1 MEKGTRMDSKDYG
14 FCYRIAFECI
24 GKENG
29 IERMI
34 HEIADR
40 VGATVIITN
49 IYGEIVSECDILH
62 LRNRKEH
69 YDKMIRSLI
78 LKELEQEERKE
89 ELEELSEAVMRP
101 IEVKHNIEGFVV
113 VLFPDSEEKENW
125 REIVHVIAKT
135 VAIELEYHKD
145 RTWCSISMERQI
157 VSEIVLGG
165 KKEMGEDIHIK
176 EKMEQNYL
184 IPGFLLGIVW
194 SGDHRRYGQ
203 LQHIR
208 NQIYEKDQD
217 LLSYLSGEC
226 LYLLFTGKKEEQK
239 TTELL
244 RAISQASEVQ
254 VCVGSLFS
262 DKEEILSRK
271 RFLEQAMQTG
281 NRMDPERE
289 FFVVKENFLETICSY
304 VVKESGFKG
313 YYCEELE
320 RLRKED
326 LQKGTEF
333 YRSLKQYLLSGNN
346 VGMAAKKLFVHR
358 NTMIYRLQ
366 KIDEIMKIDPNE
378 PDTARLLLISMVLQE
393 LIDKSNKKVDEERN
407 LR

>member
-1 MEKGTRMDSKDYG
+1 MNSKDYG

-165 KKEMGEDIHIK
+165 KKEW
-176 EKMEQNYL
+176 EK
-184 IPGFLLGIVW
+184 
-194 SGDHRRYGQ
+194 
-203 LQHIR
+203 
-208 NQIYEKDQD
+208 
-217 LLSYLSGEC
+217 
-226 LYLLFTGKKEEQK
+226 
-239 TTELL
+239 
-244 RAISQASEVQ
+244 IS
-254 VCVGSLFS
+254 
-262 DKEEILSRK
+262 I
-271 RFLEQAMQTG
+271 
-281 NRMDPERE
+281 
-289 FFVVKENFLETICSY
+289 
-304 VVKESGFKG
+304 
-313 YYCEELE
+313 
-320 RLRKED
+320 
-326 LQKGTEF
+326 
-333 YRSLKQYLLSGNN
+333 
-346 VGMAAKKLFVHR
+346 
-358 NTMIYRLQ
+358 
-366 KIDEIMKIDPNE
+366 
-378 PDTARLLLISMVLQE
+378 
-393 LIDKSNKKVDEERN
+393 
-407 LR
+407 